1 MEPGRGLTGRG
12 LRLGSETERLFEGR
26 EGAGLLGEALA
37 CGLGEGALL
46 AAGALAI
53 RLLELEAVHAQA
65 LVGLVEAVR
74 EGDLDGV
81 AGGTAQRLQVAK
93 LEGWDLVRV
102 GVVWPV
108 G

>member
-12 LRLGSETERLFEGR
+12 LRLSSETERLFEGG
-26 EGAGLLGEALA
+26 EGAGLLRDALA
-37 CGLGEGALL
+37 CVLGGGALF
-46 AAGALAI
+46 AAGALAV

-81 AGGTAQRLQVAK
+81 AGGTAQHLQVAK